1 MTVTVISKSGLLD
14 HGNKTKEAAVE
25 YRSQISSVQRKIEA
39 KVTGQEANA
48 IKAFIAKLNSL

>member
-25 YRSQISSVQRKIEA
+25 YRSQISSVQRKL
-39 KVTGQEANA
+39 KQ
-48 IKAFIAKLNSL
+48 K